1 MCRGNLHSV
10 TVNVKY
16 LAVAQATPLTCL
28 IDLIEC
34 GRDRVYHIRIK
45 HGNVGQGAGGWG
57 CQWQVAGC
65 GLRLANVGADED
77 EGDVVIRS
85 LAKNELIKCVYVM
98 KLYVKCVDNE

>member
-1 MCRGNLHSV
+1 M
-10 TVNVKY
+10 
-16 LAVAQATPLTCL
+16 
-28 IDLIEC
+28 EE
-34 GRDRVYHIRIK
+34 RVYHIRIK
-45 HGNVGQGAGGWG
+45 RGNEGKGGL
-57 CQWQVAGC
+57 AGC

>member
-1 MCRGNLHSV
+1 MWGGNGARRL
-10 TVNVKY
+10 K
-16 LAVAQATPLTCL
+16 LPVAG
-28 IDLIEC
+28 C
-34 GRDRVYHIRIK
+34 GLR
-45 HGNVGQGAGGWG
+45 
-57 CQWQVAGC
+57 VAGC

>member
-1 MCRGNLHSV
+1 MDSAIGKTYTYLHYISSIYIYIYGGVWHIHMCRGNLHSV

-45 HGNVGQGAGGWG
+45 HGNVGQGAGG
-57 CQWQVAGC
+57 
-65 GLRLANVGADED
+65 
-77 EGDVVIRS
+77 
-85 LAKNELIKCVYVM
+85 
-98 KLYVKCVDNE
+98 

>member
-1 MCRGNLHSV
+1 M
-10 TVNVKY
+10 
-16 LAVAQATPLTCL
+16 
-28 IDLIEC
+28 
-34 GRDRVYHIRIK
+34 
-45 HGNVGQGAGGWG
+45 
-57 CQWQVAGC
+57 AGC